1 MLRKN
6 LASHFRYMTRLKYC
20 QNSNTILAVYV
31 NNSNV
36 NIENLD

>member
-6 LASHFRYMTRLKYC
+6 LASHFQYMTKLKYC
-20 QNSNTILAVYV
+20 QNSNTILALHV

-36 NIENLD
+36 NIENFD